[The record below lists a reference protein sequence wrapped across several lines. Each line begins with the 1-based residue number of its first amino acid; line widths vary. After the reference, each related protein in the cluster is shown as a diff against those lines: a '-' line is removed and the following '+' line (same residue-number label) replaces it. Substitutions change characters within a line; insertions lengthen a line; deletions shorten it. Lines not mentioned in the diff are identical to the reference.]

1 MLMCAVNY
9 MASMDLVY
17 HDYQA
22 GSRAESKD
30 PVVYGGP
37 VQNRNYSVNLNFDI
51 FFYVCLPLKQN

>member
-1 MLMCAVNY
+1 MLMFDVNY
-9 MASMDLVY
+9 IMIIRQD
-17 HDYQA
+17 DYQA
-22 GSRAESKD
+22 GSRAESRD